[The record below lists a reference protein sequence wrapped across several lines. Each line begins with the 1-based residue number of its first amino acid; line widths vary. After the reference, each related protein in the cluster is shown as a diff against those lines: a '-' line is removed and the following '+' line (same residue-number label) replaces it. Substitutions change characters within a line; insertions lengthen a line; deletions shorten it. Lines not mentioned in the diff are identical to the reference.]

1 MAVLNPNY
9 QAIEYASNTKLME
22 LADELASTRKSSKRD
37 KILDQAAKIRYFLKA
52 VGYKTTYLT
61 NLQVNNIYECLVE
74 ASEINDFPV
83 VPTLPTVTAP
93 SINIGPKGDKGDQG
107 DRGYDGGGT
116 DFTQILVGSD
126 TVIDSFLYTDSVA
139 ARWDFVIYDG
149 TNQRTGWI
157 QASWDG
163 SSISSTGELGADE
176 IGDTSGVVMSVDL
189 FSGSTRLVAT
199 VTSGTWTITGSRY
212 FIPNNGNFS
221 PVYNTLASGRFYIGN
236 ASNIATGVTI
246 SGDATVSS
254 SGVLT
259 LTPLNIVN
267 GDISGSA
274 AIALTKLATLT
285 ASRSVVTDGSGVLTT
300 SSVTSTELGYLS
312 GVTSNIQTQI
322 DAVSAG
328 SLTGAISTVLNTDL
342 SPSRAV
348 ISNVSGKIAVSAVT
362 STELG
367 YISGVT
373 SSVQTQIT
381 SKHPKIQ
388 FKNEGSNIGAAGSV
402 TAVDFVGDGV
412 SAAESAGTVTVTVP
426 TGVVSVGV
434 SLATKVVEIGDWD
447 MDTNIAILVP
457 HLMGSNYK
465 KIRSVSV
472 VIRDDN
478 DQYYYPLNSAEL
490 ASSVPE
496 GGVQLFDSTNI
507 YLRRRPTPGLF
518 DSTTFNST
526 SYNRGWI
533 TITYEV

>member
-61 NLQVNNIYECLVE
+61 NLQVNNIYECLIE

-83 VPTLPTVTAP
+83 VPTLPTVTVP
-93 SINIGPKGDKGDQG
+93 SINIGPKGDQGDQG
-107 DRGYDGGGT
+107 ERGYDGGGT
-116 DFTQILVGSD
+116 DFIQVLVGSD

-221 PVYNTLASGRFYIGN
+221 PVYNTLASGKVYVGN

-259 LTPLNIVN
+259 LTPLNIVD
-267 GDISGSA
+267 GDVSGSA
-274 AIALTKLATLT
+274 ALTLSKLAPLT
-285 ASRSVVTDGSGVLTT
+285 ASRAVVSNGSGVLTT

-312 GVTSNIQTQI
+312 GVTSNIQSQI
-322 DAVSAG
+322 DAVSVG

-367 YISGVT
+367 YVSGVT
-373 SSVQTQIT
+373 SAIQTQL
-381 SKHPKIQ
+381 
-388 FKNEGSNIGAAGSV
+388 G
-402 TAVDFVGDGV
+402 
-412 SAAESAGTVTVTVP
+412 
-426 TGVVSVGV
+426 
-434 SLATKVVEIGDWD
+434 TKVAKAGDT
-447 MDTNIAILVP
+447 MSGVLS
-457 HLMGSNYK
+457 MGSN
-465 KIRSVSV
+465 KITNLSNGTSSTDAVNKGQLDAAAYDPGTWTSMTLINSWTDDPAVGPCAYRKDSNGTVFLKGSCVNGGDVSTSCFV
-472 VIRDDN
+472 LPAGYRPSAQIYLWGNGVKN
-478 DQYYYPLNSAEL
+478 DTTSHARMTIAVTGQITLNSGQRMYL
-490 ASSVPE
+490 
-496 GGVQLFDSTNI
+496 DNI
-507 YLRRRPTPGLF
+507 SF
-518 DSTTFNST
+518 QTT
-526 SYNRGWI
+526 
-533 TITYEV
+533 V